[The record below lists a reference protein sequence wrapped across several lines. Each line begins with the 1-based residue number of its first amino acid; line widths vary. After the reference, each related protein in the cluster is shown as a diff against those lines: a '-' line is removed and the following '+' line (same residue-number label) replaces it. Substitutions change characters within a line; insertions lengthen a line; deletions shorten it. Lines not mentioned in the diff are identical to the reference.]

1 MNFGTTPQ
9 NGPASWQNRFV
20 NTRLSTLQVSAP
32 GLEYSVPVCDDGD
45 DMCIDVKHNS
55 WRVNEN
61 SIDCVD
67 CPEPVLFSDNADYL
81 SDPLP
86 SRRVGIAWASGHQHD
101 GALGIQLWLKKPGQ
115 KILTQNEADSGQF

>member
-1 MNFGTTPQ
+1 MTFGTTPQ

-67 CPEPVLFSDNADYL
+67 CPEPVLFSDNRCAEAYQDCL
-81 SDPLP
+81 
-86 SRRVGIAWASGHQHD
+86 
-101 GALGIQLWLKKPGQ
+101 LKRP
-115 KILTQNEADSGQF
+115 